1 MLTQH
6 THRRTH
12 TTARAQIGFDLSVL
26 GTRFPVPRSAGPDLA
41 DTYLLVRTD
50 APQLAYG
57 SPVATYNITWDY
69 RDNSNATVR
78 PSTTPYRTHAQPHTR
93 SRTYVPSNTRTRITA
108 HTTETSQVD
117 DQTERQSGGAVGGAR
132 LLGQHPHAR
141 GHRRLQQH
149 PLPIQRRHRPGT
161 LLNETIFIFYANYN

>member
-6 THRRTH
+6 TRTHHRTH

-26 GTRFPVPRSAGPDLA
+26 GMRFPVPRSAGPDLA

-78 PSTTPYRTHAQPHTR
+78 PLPHTR
-93 SRTYVPSNTRTRITA
+93 ATA
-108 HTTETSQVD
+108 HTLPHLRTIEHTHHR
-117 DQTERQSGGAVGGAR
+117 THPPTHPPTHTHTRQKQAKWTTKLSARAAGPWVELAFWGSILTPEGIVAYNNTLYQSNGGIAR
-132 LLGQHPHAR
+132 VR
-141 GHRRLQQH
+141 S
-149 PLPIQRRHRPGT
+149 
-161 LLNETIFIFYANYN
+161 

>member
-1 MLTQH
+1 M
-6 THRRTH
+6 
-12 TTARAQIGFDLSVL
+12 L

-78 PSTTPYRTHAQPHTR
+78 PSTPTAHAPPHTL
-93 SRTYVPSNTRTRITA
+93 TRITA
-108 HTTETSQVD
+108 HT
-117 DQTERQSGGAVGGAR
+117 RQKQAKWTTKLSARAAGPWVELAFWGSILTPEGIVAYNNTLYQSNGGIAR
-132 LLGQHPHAR
+132 VR
-141 GHRRLQQH
+141 S
-149 PLPIQRRHRPGT
+149 
-161 LLNETIFIFYANYN
+161 